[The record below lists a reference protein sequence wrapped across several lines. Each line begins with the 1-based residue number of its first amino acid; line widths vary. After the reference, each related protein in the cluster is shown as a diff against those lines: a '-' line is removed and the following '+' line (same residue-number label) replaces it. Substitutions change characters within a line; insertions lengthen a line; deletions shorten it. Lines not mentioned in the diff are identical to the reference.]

1 MQHNTHDLTCV
12 RAAYPFCNLSEV
24 CQDLVVAH
32 LCSKRVAT
40 IAHTRLQQLYKIH
53 RQTDEAGT
61 IPLQPPTHPLS
72 THTHAHTHSQ
82 CLQLDVLVSV
92 LYTLH
97 DRQQCPL
104 HGR

>member
-1 MQHNTHDLTCV
+1 MQRNTRDLICV

-24 CQDLVVAH
+24 GQDLVVTH

-61 IPLQPPTHPLS
+61 IPLQPPHSP
-72 THTHAHTHSQ
+72 THSQ
-82 CLQLDVLVSV
+82 PVPAAGCARLGA
-92 LYTLH
+92 LH
-97 DRQQCPL
+97 AS
-104 HGR
+104 